1 MNLKNIS
8 FKANLIEQMQMN
20 SQSATATAVST
31 PIADKKDSI
40 DLSSTSSPKKPNKKT
55 IIASIAGAIVLAIA
69 IVKRKAINNF
79 LKKLF
84 DKTKSQT
91 DEIKQGRE
99 KVKGTAAETTTKAA
113 EKIEFP
119 KPNFTCGPE
128 NQEKYAKEKKAYVD
142 SIMPYLYKRDKQLK
156 IKAIEAIE
164 KYGSW
169 EHGDK
174 LGLFLGKRDEDIV
187 VPVVRAIAATGKKD
201 DALLITSFI
210 EDINDV
216 YTPKTFKEIL
226 SCAAKLGDV
235 KGWCEQDAN
244 VLLDPI
250 RRLTKSDNK
259 EVAQAA
265 KDALNTILNK

>member
-1 MNLKNIS
+1 MNVNNIS
-8 FKANLIEQMQMN
+8 FKSNLLEQMQKK
-20 SQSATATAVST
+20 SQSAAATVVST
-31 PIADKKDSI
+31 PIADEKNSVE
-40 DLSSTSSPKKPNKKT
+40 LSSNLNKKKT
-55 IIASIAGAIVLAIA
+55 SLKAIIASITAAIVLSLA
-69 IVKRKAINNF
+69 IVKRKTIGKF
-79 LKKLF
+79 FKKLF
-84 DKTKSQT
+84 NKSKTQT
-91 DEIKQGRE
+91 NEINQETKKAKE
-99 KVKGTAAETTTKAA
+99 TAAETTVKST

-119 KPNFTCGPE
+119 KPQFTCGPE
-128 NQEKYAKEKKAYVD
+128 KPEQYAKEKKAYVD

-216 YTPKTFKEIL
+216 YTTDTFKKIL
-226 SCAAKLGDV
+226 SCAAKLGNV
-235 KGWCEQDAN
+235 KGWREQDAN

-265 KDALNTILNK
+265 QDALNTILNK